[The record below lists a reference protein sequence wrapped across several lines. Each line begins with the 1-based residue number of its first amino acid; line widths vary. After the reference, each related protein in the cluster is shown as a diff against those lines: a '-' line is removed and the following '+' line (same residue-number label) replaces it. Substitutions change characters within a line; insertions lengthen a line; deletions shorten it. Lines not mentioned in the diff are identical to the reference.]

1 MMKLD
6 SFDENDSIALPFVT
20 NDVGHVQEQKGTMM
34 MWRSIGLSRFA
45 TLAVVTMTLAT
56 PQRASAYQID
66 CAILLC
72 LAGGFPASAPCARAH
87 AEMIRRIT
95 PWPIEPPLQLWRCPM
110 GVGLAGPQMG
120 EWRAVEATFRRQ
132 SQMTKAPGTEPS
144 ARVWKAFGETV
155 TDYVMAIKV
164 YDLTYRRHESSADDS
179 CNIMGRF
186 RIGSYGPEGE
196 FTWRR
201 ADYSES
207 PSWFLNTTEGS
218 CSDVSFR
225 AIGMEWMD
233 YQGKKGVEVVP
244 Y

>member
-1 MMKLD
+1 MWFQ
-6 SFDENDSIALPFVT
+6 SGRSTIAAL
-20 NDVGHVQEQKGTMM
+20 
-34 MWRSIGLSRFA
+34 FA
-45 TLAVVTMTLAT
+45 VTLAFAT

-72 LAGGFPASAPCARAH
+72 LAGGFPASQPCTRAH

-110 GVGLAGPQMG
+110 RAGLIDPHIGKWRIVEALFKPQPQMKQTSEAELAGRI
-120 EWRAVEATFRRQ
+120 WL
-132 SQMTKAPGTEPS
+132 
-144 ARVWKAFGETV
+144 AFGETV

-164 YDLTYRRHESSADDS
+164 YDLTYRRHYSSTDDS
-179 CNIMGRF
+179 CNINGKF
-186 RIGSYGPEGE
+186 RIGGYDTEGD

-207 PSWFLNTTEGS
+207 PDWFLDT
-218 CSDVSFR
+218 SDGGCADVMFR
-225 AIGMEWMD
+225 AVGMEWLD
-233 YQGKKGVEVVP
+233 YEGQKGVEVVP